1 MGLYDNL
8 HSICKKVALGY
19 THLNILN
26 DHGSALYNTIKLKPP
41 KVSWITSWINK
52 LKTVIS

>member
-19 THLNILN
+19 THLTILN